1 MQMDLEWESG
11 FDPPNAKRTFRKL
24 LRTSD
29 TRLTGAMALS
39 SVKMEREANRRVPVD
54 TGHLRGTIGSNTES
68 KRNLIIADVWAGAD
82 YARHVELGTTRMTA
96 QPFLRPAMD
105 GELPRLERR
114 VRLAVAKAADA
125 AGR

>member
-1 MQMDLEWESG
+1 MDLDWESG
-11 FDPPNAKRTFRKL
+11 FDPPNAKKTFQKL
-24 LRTSD
+24 LRGAD

-39 SVKMEREANRRVPVD
+39 SVQMEREANRLVPVD
-54 TGHLRGTIGSNTES
+54 TGNLRGSIGSSTEA
-68 KRNLIIADVWAGAD
+68 KRNLIVADVWAGAE

-96 QPFLRPAMD
+96 QPFLRPALD

-125 AGR
+125 ASR